1 MHFLNLHSSVCS
13 VLNLLMYQMLQM
25 THKFQWNKKTSHI
38 TTEFMFLFLT
48 PRRWRIWLECS
59 PCMRAAIKVFNS
71 QPRQKH
77 VRTGSDSSTAKCSTI
92 GVIVTDVPYQ
102 STYGTLKNPHC
113 WIANTA
119 EHRSK
124 FAAIHR
130 QWWRLHISEKLST
143 RRNKQTKLFLKKC
156 TLNVL
161 RFH

>member
-1 MHFLNLHSSVCS
+1 
-13 VLNLLMYQMLQM
+13 MLGPEFIDIPNA
-25 THKFQWNKKTSHI
+25 TNDTNVGEHKFQWNQKLVISQQNI
-38 TTEFMFLFLT
+38 MFLFLT

-102 STYGTLKNPHC
+102 STYGTLKNPRC
-113 WIANTA
+113 WMANTA

-130 QWWRLHISEKLST
+130 QWWRLHISEKFST
-143 RRNKQTKLFLKKC
+143 QQTKLFLKKKC

-161 RFH
+161 GFFH